1 MTVREEIRRTGLG
14 VSPGIAFGRA
24 YLIGR
29 DTLKAPR
36 HHVESDDLDT
46 EIARLYRAIAASDK
60 QLAKI
65 KEKLASENESDYHI
79 ITAHQ
84 MMLHDEHLVGAA
96 VKYIRDDKINAEWA
110 LRRAVDDIRKMFD
123 SIEDPYL
130 RERRSD
136 VEFVFERVLRNL
148 LGRESGPLAPPP
160 DAVVVAYDLSPAD
173 TAQLHKAA
181 VSGLITDAGGKTS
194 HTAII
199 ARAHEIPA
207 VVGLEDITEVVES
220 DDLLLIDGSTGIV
233 IVNPAPNTV
242 AQYREE
248 QRRQVA
254 AGAQL
259 HAIRDLPAR
268 TRDDTDIQL
277 LANIDGPDELDDA
290 IEYGAMGVG
299 LFRTEY
305 LFMTGEG
312 LPDEERHYKT
322 AVAVL
327 DKLAGRTATIR
338 TFDLG
343 ADKLAKF
350 VEEAQLHEANPALG
364 LRSIRLC
371 LSDLGKDLFRVQL
384 RGLLRASAHGPLKL
398 MFPMISGASE
408 LRAVKA
414 VVDEVKAELRGEGI
428 AFDEAVKIGIMIEMP
443 SAALTADLLAR
454 EVDFF
459 SIGTNDLIQYTM
471 AVDRV
476 NEYVSYLYEPLH
488 PSLIRL
494 IGQVA
499 QAARAANI
507 PVTVCGE
514 MAGEPMIAAILV
526 GLGIRELSMSAVSMP
541 EVKDAVRQMT
551 VGDTEALVARVR
563 DLATAAEVRAVVSD
577 YMFGLS
583 TPLARRTPSDTV
595 SGPHKG
601 TV

>member
-1 MTVREEIRRTGLG
+1 MSDRPEMRRTGLG

-36 HHVESDDLDT
+36 HHIEADDIDT
-46 EIARLYRAIAASDK
+46 EVARLYKAIAASDK

-96 VKYIRDDKINAEWA
+96 VEYIRDETINAEWA
-110 LRRAVDDIRKMFD
+110 LRRAVDDIRGVFD
-123 SIEDPYL
+123 SIEDQYL

-148 LGRESGPLAPPP
+148 LGRDTGPLQPPP
-160 DAVVVAYDLSPAD
+160 DAIVVAYDLSPAD
-173 TAQLHKAA
+173 TATLHKAA
-181 VSGLITDAGGKTS
+181 VSGLLTDAGGKTS

-207 VVGLEDITEVVES
+207 VVALENITELVET
-220 DDLLLIDGSTGIV
+220 DDLLLLDGASGIV
-233 IVNPAPNTV
+233 IVNPSATTV
-242 AQYREE
+242 ASYRDE

-254 AGAQL
+254 AGVHLASM
-259 HAIRDLPAR
+259 RDLPAR
-268 TRDDTDIQL
+268 TLDGQDVTL
-277 LANIDGPDELDDA
+277 VANIDGPDELDDA
-290 IEYGAMGVG
+290 VEYGAQGVG

-305 LFMTGEG
+305 LFMTGTE
-312 LPDEERHYKT
+312 LPDEQRHYDT

-327 DKLAGRTATIR
+327 EKLKGKPATIR

-343 ADKLAKF
+343 SDKLAKF
-350 VEEAQLHEANPALG
+350 LKDAELNEANPALG

-371 LSDLGKDLFRVQL
+371 LSELGRDLFRQQL
-384 RGLLRASAHGPLKL
+384 RGLLRASAHGPLKI
-398 MFPMISGASE
+398 MFPMISGIAE
-408 LRAVKA
+408 LRLVKT
-414 VVDEVKAELRGEGI
+414 VVEDVKAELDAEGI
-428 AFDEAVKIGIMIEMP
+428 AYDKDVKLGIMIEMP
-443 SAALTADLLAR
+443 SAALTADLLAQ
-454 EVDFF
+454 ETDFF

-494 IGQVA
+494 IAGVVN
-499 QAARAANI
+499 AAREYNI
-507 PVTVCGE
+507 PCTVCGE
-514 MAGEPMIAAILV
+514 MAGEPMIAPVLV
-526 GLGIRELSMSAVSMP
+526 GLGVRELSMSAVSIP
-541 EVKDAVRQMT
+541 EVKATVRQMQSAQAET
-551 VGDTEALVARVR
+551 LVAKVKN
-563 DLATAAEVRAVVSD
+563 LPTASDVRAVVTD
-577 YMFGLS
+577 YVFGLMA
-583 TPLARRTPSDTV
+583 PKP
-595 SGPHKG
+595 
-601 TV
+601 

>member
-1 MTVREEIRRTGLG
+1 MSRNQTTSERERIEIRRQGLG
-14 VSPGIAFGRA
+14 VSAGISFGRA

-36 HHVESDDLDT
+36 HHIEPDDVDT
-46 EIARLYRAIAASDK
+46 EVARLYKAIAASDK

-96 VKYIRDDKINAEWA
+96 VGYIREEKINAEWGA
-110 LRRAVDDIRKMFD
+110 RKAVDDIAGVFD
-123 SIEDPYL
+123 TIEDEYL

-148 LGRESGPLAPPP
+148 LGRDTGPLQPPP
-160 DAVVVAYDLSPAD
+160 DAIVVAYDLSPAD

-207 VVGLEDITEVVES
+207 VVGLENITELVET
-220 DDLLLIDGSTGIV
+220 DDLVLIDGAAGIV
-233 IVNPAPNTV
+233 IVNPSAATV
-242 AQYREE
+242 SEFREE

-259 HAIRDLPAR
+259 QTMRDLPAR
-268 TRDDTDIQL
+268 TLDNVDVQL
-277 LANIDGPDELDDA
+277 YANIDGPEELETA
-290 IEYGAMGVG
+290 LGYGAMGVG

-305 LFMTGEG
+305 LFMGHAE
-312 LPDEERHYKT
+312 LPDEERHYRT
-322 AVAVL
+322 ALEVIDRL
-327 DKLAGRTATIR
+327 GGLPATIR

-343 ADKLAKF
+343 AYKLAPF
-350 VEEAQLHEANPALG
+350 LEAADLQEANPALG

-371 LSDLGKDLFRVQL
+371 LADLGRGLFRTQL
-384 RGLLRASAHGPLKL
+384 RGLLRASHHGPIKL
-398 MFPMISGASE
+398 MFPMISGVAE
-408 LRAVKA
+408 LRAAKA
-414 VVDEVKAELRGEGI
+414 VLDEVKTELTAEGI
-428 AFDEAVKIGIMIEMP
+428 PFDEHMKVGIMIEMP
-443 SAALTADLLAR
+443 SAALSADLLAQ
-454 EVDFF
+454 ESDFF

-488 PSLIRL
+488 PAMLRL
-494 IGQVA
+494 IGDVA
-499 QAARAANI
+499 KAAKAAGI
-507 PVTVCGE
+507 PCTVCGE
-514 MAGEPMIAAILV
+514 MAGDPAIAPVLV
-526 GLGIRELSMSAVSMP
+526 GLGIRELSMSAVSVP
-541 EVKDAVRQMT
+541 EVKAAIRVLT
-551 VGDTEALVARVR
+551 VGDAEALVQRVR
-563 DLATAAEVRAVVSD
+563 KLPTPAEVRSAVSD
-577 YMFGLS
+577 YV
-583 TPLARRTPSDTV
+583 TTLAGQR
-595 SGPHKG
+595 KG
-601 TV
+601 RA

>member
-1 MTVREEIRRTGLG
+1 MSERPEVRKIGLG

-29 DTLKAPR
+29 DSLKAPR
-36 HHVESDDLDT
+36 HHIEADDTDT
-46 EIARLYRAIAASDK
+46 EIARLYKAIAASDK

-96 VKYIRDDKINAEWA
+96 VDYVREEKINAEWA
-110 LRRAVDDIRKMFD
+110 LRKAVDDIGGVFD

-148 LGRESGPLAPPP
+148 LGRATGPLVPPP
-160 DAVVVAYDLSPAD
+160 DSIVVAYDLSPAD

-181 VSGLITDAGGKTS
+181 VAGLITDAGGKTS

-207 VVGLEDITEVVES
+207 VVGLETITELVET
-220 DDLLLIDGSTGIV
+220 DDRLLIDGGSGTV
-233 IVNPAPNTV
+233 IVNPSPTTV

-254 AGAQL
+254 VGAQL
-259 HAIRDLPAR
+259 ATMRDLPAK
-268 TRDDTDIQL
+268 TRDDRDISL
-277 LANIDGPDELDDA
+277 LANIDGFEELEDA
-290 IEYGAMGVG
+290 LEYGAMGVG

-305 LFMTGEG
+305 LYMTGTS
-312 LPDEERHYKT
+312 LPDEERHYQT
-322 AVAVL
+322 AVAL
-327 DKLAGRTATIR
+327 LERLGGKTATIR

-343 ADKLAKF
+343 SDKLAKF
-350 VEEAQLHEANPALG
+350 VEAAELNEANPALG

-371 LSDLGKDLFRVQL
+371 LSPLGKDLFRAQL
-384 RGLLRASAHGPLKL
+384 RGLLRASAHGKIKL
-398 MFPMISGASE
+398 MFPMISGVAE
-408 LRAVKA
+408 LRAAKA
-414 VVDEVKAELRGEGI
+414 VLDDVKAELRAASV
-428 AFDEAVKIGIMIEMP
+428 AFDEDIDVGIMIEMP
-443 SAALTADLLAR
+443 SAALTADLLA
-454 EVDFF
+454 EEADFF

-488 PSLIRL
+488 TSLIRI
-494 IGQVA
+494 IGEV
-499 QAARAANI
+499 ARAAQNANI

-514 MAGEPMIAAILV
+514 MAGEPMLAAVLV
-526 GLGIRELSMSAVSMP
+526 GLGIRELSMSAVSIP
-541 EVKDAVRQMT
+541 EVKALIRQMT
-551 VGDTEALVARVR
+551 ATEAEALVGRIKN
-563 DLATAAEVRAVVSD
+563 LPTAAEVRAVVSD

-583 TPLARRTPSDTV
+583 TPRK
-595 SGPHKG
+595 GP
-601 TV
+601 V

>member
-1 MTVREEIRRTGLG
+1 MSDHDRREIRRTGLG
-14 VSPGIAFGRA
+14 VSAGIAFGRA

-36 HHVESDDLDT
+36 HHIEPDDLDD
-46 EIARLYRAIAASDK
+46 EVARLYKAIASSDK
-60 QLAKI
+60 QLSKI

-84 MMLHDEHLVGAA
+84 MMLHDEHMVGAA
-96 VKYIRDDKINAEWA
+96 VEYIRDEKINAEWA
-110 LRRAVDDIRKMFD
+110 LRRAVDDIRAVFD
-123 SIEDPYL
+123 SIEDAYL
-130 RERRSD
+130 RERKSD

-148 LGRESGPLAPPP
+148 LGRVTGPLAPPP

-220 DDLLLIDGSTGIV
+220 DDYMVIDGATGVV
-233 IVNPAPNTV
+233 IVNPSAATV
-242 AQYREE
+242 AEYREE

-254 AGAQL
+254 ANARL
-259 HAIRDLPAR
+259 HAMRDLPAK
-268 TRDDTDIQL
+268 TRDGTELQL
-277 LANIDGPDELDDA
+277 LANIDGPEELEDA
-290 IEYGAMGVG
+290 LEYGAMGVG

-305 LFMTGEG
+305 LYMTGEG
-312 LPDEERHYKT
+312 LPDEEAHYRT
-322 AVAVL
+322 TCAVL
-327 DKLAGRTATIR
+327 ERLAGRTATIR

-343 ADKLAKF
+343 SDKLAKF
-350 VEEAQLHEANPALG
+350 VEEADLQEANPALG

-371 LSDLGKDLFRVQL
+371 LSPLGTDLFRSQL
-384 RGLLRASAHGPLKL
+384 RGILRASAHGPIKL
-398 MFPMISGASE
+398 MFPMISGVGE

-414 VVDEVKAELRGEGI
+414 IVDDVKLELRTSGV
-428 AFDEAVKIGIMIEMP
+428 AFDEQIKLGIMIEMP
-443 SAALTADLLAR
+443 SAALTADLLAK
-454 EVDFF
+454 ECDFF

-488 PSLIRL
+488 PALIRL
-494 IGQVA
+494 IAPVVT
-499 QAARAANI
+499 AANANNI

-514 MAGEPMIAAILV
+514 MAGEPMIAAVLL
-526 GLGIRELSMSAVSMP
+526 GLGIRELSMSAVSIP
-541 EVKDAVRQMT
+541 EVKDALRQMT
-551 VGDTEALVARVR
+551 AEGTQKLVERV
-563 DLATAAEVRAVVSD
+563 LGVATAAEVRAIVSA
-577 YMFGLS
+577 YMFAIS
-583 TPLARRTPSDTV
+583 SPVTAKR
-595 SGPHKG
+595 
-601 TV
+601 